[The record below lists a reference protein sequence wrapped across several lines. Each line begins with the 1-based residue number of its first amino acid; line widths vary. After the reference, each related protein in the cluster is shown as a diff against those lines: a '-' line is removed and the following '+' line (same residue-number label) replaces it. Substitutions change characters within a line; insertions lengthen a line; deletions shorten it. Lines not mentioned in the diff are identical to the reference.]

1 MSSTTDALEKI
12 APEVFARA
20 DRDFWITLAAA
31 QLDAVSFGGMYLY
44 AVCYLAAHL
53 ATLSPLDADAAADA
67 AGAAGPVTARST
79 GELSESY
86 ASIATSSTVRTL
98 EEAEL
103 ASTAYG
109 RRFLSIRSSRAAGK
123 ARVVVVP

>member
-12 APEVFARA
+12 APEVAARA
-20 DRDFWITLAAA
+20 DVDFWITLAAS
-31 QLDAVSFGGMYLY
+31 QLDAVSFGSMYMY

-86 ASIATSSTVRTL
+86 A
-98 EEAEL
+98 
-103 ASTAYG
+103 
-109 RRFLSIRSSRAAGK
+109 
-123 ARVVVVP
+123 